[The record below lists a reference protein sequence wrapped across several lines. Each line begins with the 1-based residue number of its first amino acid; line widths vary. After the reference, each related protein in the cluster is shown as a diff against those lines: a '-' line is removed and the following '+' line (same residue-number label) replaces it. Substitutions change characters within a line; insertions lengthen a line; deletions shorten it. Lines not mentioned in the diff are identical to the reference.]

1 MNKGYQT
8 YQCTVVSHQ
17 DFNLGSGIKV
27 IGKSLIQWMKI
38 FQPFINKNFSTDDFQ
53 NNWVHPN
60 KWTYFWIA
68 WIVFHRL
75 LNREIVGKD
84 KILPWNAHFWVGI
97 LLLRWYLLFDSIGKD
112 GESNATDR
120 WGKCKLWD
128 RDEDERLW
136 WDQGP
141 PSLHHQLQD
150 ASRFTVGQALAKI
163 LVMVTIIKIIVAFW
177 THIVKHKCLLIW
189 DNIASLLGAY
199 REKTSI
205 LALHVLSHVLQCLW
219 ATMLFEKLI

>member
-75 LNREIVGKD
+75 LNRKIVGKD
-84 KILPWNAHFWVGI
+84 KILPWNTHFWVGRMGMEDDRI
-97 LLLRWYLLFDSIGKD
+97 LLLGWYLFFIVLVKMENQTLHIDKESVSYEIEMRTRDFGEIKGHLRSITSYRMHPG
-112 GESNATDR
+112 SQ
-120 WGKCKLWD
+120 WG
-128 RDEDERLW
+128 
-136 WDQGP
+136 G
-141 PSLHHQLQD
+141 
-150 ASRFTVGQALAKI
+150 G
-163 LVMVTIIKIIVAFW
+163 
-177 THIVKHKCLLIW
+177 
-189 DNIASLLGAY
+189 GA
-199 REKTSI
+199 
-205 LALHVLSHVLQCLW
+205 
-219 ATMLFEKLI
+219 